1 MKTRHAGQL
10 TGAFGID
17 IGGSGIKGAPV
28 DLIIGELS
36 HERVRVPTPIPSTP
50 KAVAKVVAELVDSFD
65 LPRKLPIGVTFP
77 APIVRGVAKT
87 AANVDESWIGTNVSE
102 LIGKRTGR
110 SVFAVNDGDAAGY
123 AEVLYGAARGVRG
136 TVLLI
141 TLGTGIGSGLI
152 VDGVLVPNT
161 EFGHLQIDGR
171 DAEERA
177 SDAARVRLDMS
188 WSEWAKHLQKY
199 LNTLEDLVWP
209 DLIVIGGG
217 VSKKHNNYLPLLK
230 LRTPIVPATLLNNAG
245 IVGAAALAAR
255 AGKGA
260 ISLD

>member
-1 MKTRHAGQL
+1 MKANHAGQP

-36 HERVRVPTPIPSTP
+36 AERVRVPTPDPSTP
-50 KAVAKVVAELVDSFD
+50 KAVAKAVAELVDSFD
-65 LPRKLPIGVTFP
+65 LPRNLPIGVTFP
-77 APIVRGVAKT
+77 AAIVHGVAKT
-87 AANVDESWIGTNVSE
+87 AANVDESWIGTDVSA
-102 LIGKRTGR
+102 LIGKHTGR
-110 SVFAVNDGDAAGY
+110 SVFAVNDADAAGY

-161 EFGHLQIDGR
+161 EFGHLQIDGK

-177 SDAARVRLDMS
+177 SDAARERHSMS
-188 WSEWAKHLQKY
+188 WAEWAKHLQRY
-199 LNTLEDLVWP
+199 FRTLEDLIWP

-217 VSKKHNNYLPLLK
+217 VSKKHDNYLPLLR
-230 LRTPIVPATLLNNAG
+230 LRTPIVPAGLFNNAG
-245 IVGAAALAAR
+245 IVGAAGLAAR

-260 ISLD
+260 RSLD